1 MRRSTRVRSSGKSP
15 SLARGPTRG
24 GTSRRGAGFSEVTGV
39 RIAQVSPWFSPHFG
53 GVESH
58 VRSLSRELARRG
70 HEVTVVT
77 SQHDRTLSAEE
88 TVDGFR
94 VVRVRPRFIFMQTPI
109 TPRMRGSLRAL
120 SADVVHAHSPPPL
133 ASHYAGAVASERGI
147 PYVVTYHC
155 DVELPSAFGSVVE
168 SIYRRSLGADTLR
181 NANQVIVTT
190 RTYAA
195 TSRAIW
201 RYNPS
206 VIPNAVDH
214 RRFRPDVD
222 GSAVRAK
229 LRIPPEVPIVL
240 LVGRIVPHKGV
251 EHFVEAARYVPDA
264 RFLVAGG
271 GSSLDA
277 MKRLA
282 LSMGVADRVRFLGRI
297 SVDRLPEVYAACDVF
312 VLPSVSRLEAFGI
325 VALEA
330 MSTGK
335 PVIVADIPG
344 VREMIEDG
352 RDGLLA
358 DPVNPRDLAEKIR
371 RLLSDPK
378 ARRTMGARGREK
390 VLESFSIERVTD
402 RIEAVYRAILDGS
415 EATTARP

>member
-77 SQHDRTLSAEE
+77 SQHDRTLPAEE

-120 SADVVHAHSPPPL
+120 SADVVHAHSPRPL
-133 ASHYAGAVASERGI
+133 ASDLAGAVASGRGI
-147 PYVVTYHC
+147 PYVGTYHC
-155 DVELPSAFGSVVE
+155 DVGLPSAFGSVVE

-195 TSRAIW
+195 TSRAVW

-222 GSAVRAK
+222 GS
-229 LRIPPEVPIVL
+229 RIRESLHVPAGTPLVL

-251 EHFVEAARYVPDA
+251 EHFIEAARYVAEA
-264 RFLVAGG
+264 RFLIAGG
-271 GSSLDA
+271 GSLLEPMQA
-277 MKRLA
+277 LA
-282 LSMGVADRVRFLGRI
+282 ESMGVADRVQFLGRV
-297 SVDRLPEVYAACDVF
+297 SDEQLPEVYAACDVF

-330 MSTGK
+330 MATGK

-352 RDGLLA
+352 RDGLLT
-358 DPVNPRDLAEKIR
+358 DPVNARDLADKIR
-371 RLLSDPK
+371 LLVADPR
-378 ARRTMGARGREK
+378 ARRTMGAREREK
-390 VLESFSIERVTD
+390 VLECFR
-402 RIEAVYRAILDGS
+402 
-415 EATTARP
+415 

>member
-1 MRRSTRVRSSGKSP
+1 M
-15 SLARGPTRG
+15 
-24 GTSRRGAGFSEVTGV
+24 

-58 VRSLSRELARRG
+58 VRSLSRELAHRG

-94 VVRVRPRFIFMQTPI
+94 VVRVRPRFIFLQTPI

-222 GSAVRAK
+222 GSAVRSK

-251 EHFVEAARYVPDA
+251 EHLVEAARYVPDA

-282 LSMGVADRVRFLGRI
+282 LSMGVEDRVRFLGRI
-297 SVDRLPEVYAACDVF
+297 SDDRLPEVYAACDVF

-344 VREMIEDG
+344 VREIIEDG

-371 RLLSDPK
+371 RLLSDPE
-378 ARRTMGARGREK
+378 ARQKMGARGREK

>member
-1 MRRSTRVRSSGKSP
+1 M
-15 SLARGPTRG
+15 
-24 GTSRRGAGFSEVTGV
+24 

-77 SQHDRTLSAEE
+77 SQHDRTLSAEG

-94 VVRVRPRFIFMQTPI
+94 VIRVRPRFIFMQTPI

-222 GSAVRAK
+222 GSAVRSK

-264 RFLVAGG
+264 SFLVAGG

-297 SVDRLPEVYAACDVF
+297 SDNRLPEVYAACDVF

-344 VREMIEDG
+344 VREIIEDG

-371 RLLSDPK
+371 RLLSDPEVRK
-378 ARRTMGARGREK
+378 TMGARGREK

>member
-1 MRRSTRVRSSGKSP
+1 M
-15 SLARGPTRG
+15 
-24 GTSRRGAGFSEVTGV
+24 GV

-58 VRSLSRELARRG
+58 VRTLSRELARRG
-70 HEVTVVT
+70 HEVTVIT
-77 SQHDRTLSAEE
+77 TRHDPALPMEE
-88 TVDGFR
+88 TIDGFR
-94 VVRVRPRFIFMQTPI
+94 VVRVRPRTIVFRTPI
-109 TPRMRGSLRAL
+109 TPRMRGSLRDLA
-120 SADVVHAHSPPPL
+120 ADVIHAHSPPPL
-133 ASHYAGAVASERGI
+133 ASHYAGDVATERGI
-147 PYVVTYHC
+147 PYLVTYHC
-155 DVELPSAFGSVVE
+155 DVELPSAFGSVIE

-222 GSAVRAK
+222 GSGVRSK

-297 SVDRLPEVYAACDVF
+297 SDDRLPEVYAACDVF

-344 VREMIEDG
+344 VREIIEDG

-371 RLLSDPK
+371 RLLSDPE
-378 ARRTMGARGREK
+378 ARRTLGARAREK
-390 VLESFSIERVTD
+390 VLESFSIEQVTD
-402 RIEAVYRAILDGS
+402 RIEAAYRAVLDDAHIATGS
-415 EATTARP
+415 LR

>member
-1 MRRSTRVRSSGKSP
+1 MQP
-15 SLARGPTRG
+15 
-24 GTSRRGAGFSEVTGV
+24 
-39 RIAQVSPWFSPHFG
+39 
-53 GVESH
+53 
-58 VRSLSRELARRG
+58 RRG
-70 HEVTVVT
+70 HEGGEPPTRRGAREGRVPRGRGRHRTAEAWRDHGGRREGGHQRV
-77 SQHDRTLSAEE
+77 DR
-88 TVDGFR
+88 
-94 VVRVRPRFIFMQTPI
+94 
-109 TPRMRGSLRAL
+109 RGSLRGL

-251 EHFVEAARYVPDA
+251 EHLVEAARYVPDA

-271 GSSLDA
+271 GWSLDA

-297 SVDRLPEVYAACDVF
+297 SDDRLPEVYAACDVV
-312 VLPSVSRLEAFGI
+312 VLPSG
-325 VALEA
+325 
-330 MSTGK
+330 T
-335 PVIVADIPG
+335 
-344 VREMIEDG
+344 
-352 RDGLLA
+352 
-358 DPVNPRDLAEKIR
+358 
-371 RLLSDPK
+371 
-378 ARRTMGARGREK
+378 
-390 VLESFSIERVTD
+390 
-402 RIEAVYRAILDGS
+402 
-415 EATTARP
+415 